1 MKTSLEKRIEDQFGT
16 IVYKFPVLHHGWEGD
31 GYGYITEQNNERK
44 VILSNHNNLYE
55 SSAKELLNKISE
67 YTKVEFDTKKAIT
80 LLGPNGK
87 LD

>member
-1 MKTSLEKRIEDQFGT
+1 MKTSVEQRIEEQFGV
-16 IVYKFPVLHHGWEGD
+16 IIYKFPVLHHNWEGD
-31 GYGYITEQNNERK
+31 GYGYITEQNNKRK

-55 SSAKELLNKISE
+55 SSSTELMNKISE
-67 YTKVEFDTKKAIT
+67 YSKVEFDTKKAIT

>member
-1 MKTSLEKRIEDQFGT
+1 MKTSIEQRIEEQFGV
-16 IVYKFPVLHHGWEGD
+16 IIYKFPVLHHNWEGD

-44 VILSNHNNLYE
+44 IILSNHNNLYE
-55 SSAKELLNKISE
+55 SSSTELLNKISE

-80 LLGPNGK
+80 LLNTNGK